1 MTNKQD
7 IMLTAIEELR
17 LKLKEEDCQN
27 GDIEIEKI
35 LRELITELYIKREEV
50 QQLEDDNKQLQLNV
64 SELKKQLD
72 ESTRVCKEMRLTLD
86 ILKQKAPNG
95 EEQSFEKKVTYA
107 KVQLQY
113 KVMLSDIATLKEKL
127 DLSESE
133 RNDLSRK
140 LEVLENKF
148 KHCSSYKDEI
158 MKRDNDI
165 RRQIEDINESLLKLK
180 TDQTTVVELAKQSD
194 LAVEAMVRIEQLSRK
209 VEKLSQERE
218 LYQDLYVKTNG
229 QLCMLEESLSQS
241 IDSCDEDTLAKMI
254 FNKWKLSEE
263 SYNIQTEQK
272 KNILSKMIETV
283 NDEQSTNE
291 KLIFE
296 NEQLKKLN
304 EDLKKDIDEINEK
317 KKKALSRK
325 DAVIQELES
334 KITALT
340 KI

>member
-229 QLCMLEESLSQS
+229 NLS
-241 IDSCDEDTLAKMI
+241 
-254 FNKWKLSEE
+254 
-263 SYNIQTEQK
+263 
-272 KNILSKMIETV
+272 
-283 NDEQSTNE
+283 
-291 KLIFE
+291 
-296 NEQLKKLN
+296 
-304 EDLKKDIDEINEK
+304 
-317 KKKALSRK
+317 
-325 DAVIQELES
+325 
-334 KITALT
+334 
-340 KI
+340 